1 MNIGVLGTGM
11 VGRAL
16 AGRLA
21 ALGHAV
27 LMGSRQPQQAL
38 SAHQEL
44 SDWLAATPQVKLAT
58 FAEAAAHGELLI
70 NATNGNGSLAALEM
84 AGAEHLRGKVL
95 IDVSNPLDFS
105 HGMPPSLFVCNTDSL
120 AEHIQRAFPDVRVV
134 KSLNT
139 MNASL
144 MVQPEQLAGGEH
156 TVFMSGNDPT
166 AKAQVRQ
173 LLESFGWHDILDLG
187 DLSTARGAE
196 MILPIWL
203 SAWGAVGSPMFQFKI
218 VR

>member
-1 MNIGVLGTGM
+1 M

-21 ALGHAV
+21 ELGHAV
-27 LMGSRQPQQAL
+27 VMGSRDPQQAR
-38 SAHQEL
+38 SSNQEL
-44 SDWLAATPQVKLAT
+44 SGWLDSNPQVQLAT

-70 NATNGNGSLAALEM
+70 NATNGSGSLDALAM
-84 AGAEHLRGKVL
+84 AGAENLRGKTL

-120 AEHIQRAFPDVRVV
+120 AEHIQRTFPETRVV

-144 MVQPEQLAGGEH
+144 MVHPEQLSGGEH
-156 TVFMSGNDPT
+156 TVFMSGNDLA
-166 AKAQVRQ
+166 AKAQVRD
-173 LLESFGWHDILDLG
+173 LLASFGWKDILDLG

-203 SAWGAVGSPMFQFKI
+203 SAWGVVGAPTFQFKI